1 MSHQPE
7 KTGVSLSLKLYL
19 RLPLYITQ
27 FFFQKTLKS
36 GMYRL
41 HFLIHEI
48 TFEKT
53 WEWSLCKNCALNK
66 PAPYSGKIILTL
78 RIRVILV
85 HLYSYMVHW
94 YIDTPHWSPRH
105 VIGGTVVH

>member
-1 MSHQPE
+1 
-7 KTGVSLSLKLYL
+7 
-19 RLPLYITQ
+19 
-27 FFFQKTLKS
+27 
-36 GMYRL
+36 MYRL

-66 PAPYSGKIILTL
+66 PATYSGKIILTL

-94 YIDTPHWSPRH
+94 YIGSPPWSPRH